1 MAGILDYIKGYPKK
15 LRKQA
20 EEGLLGQRIS
30 PMTGGILVAGALDPL
45 YPAIQDMAKDAG
57 PKIAN
62 YYNTRAGF
70 LDKLGQQYGADYTT
84 PRLSEGAGE
93 NIALAAGSLAS
104 PVRSKAVMNL
114 INKAKSM
121 GMTSQK
127 KITDFVNDHLKGG
140 VKQDIKTTRRLIGKY
155 DPKTSKWNQ
164 YPGVDQ
170 DSVLQ
175 NIDARY
181 NQLTLGYDPDVR
193 NRQEDLLNALGVKL
207 PDSSNP
213 QKYKD
218 NLRAMYRYWNDDEW
232 RMEVLSKHSQ
242 NQSLRRDAKR
252 EMIEKSGTQELPE
265 NMQREMASDRVR
277 SVIRNMRLSD
287 EERGGGFYLSKEE
300 IEKLRDQLYPIKLKE
315 IQEGTP
321 LIYRMTIDHYYPRHG
336 VVSRGGE
343 QIGAGVTTWG
353 NITDSKGKLRLV
365 SFLDNIRKADII
377 PGRLLDP
384 VQKEFRKYP
393 TGTSIMDI

>member
-20 EEGLLGQRIS
+20 EEGLLGQKIS
-30 PMTGGILVAGALDPL
+30 PMTSGILVAGALDPF

-57 PKIAN
+57 PKISN

-232 RMEVLSKHSQ
+232 RMSVLNRNSQ

-252 EMIEKSGTQELPE
+252 EMIEQSGTQELPE

-277 SVIRNMRLSD
+277 SVIRNMKIED
-287 EERGGGFYLSKEE
+287 EERGGGFLLGKDE
-300 IEKLRDQLYPIKLKE
+300 IQKIRDQLYPIKLKE

-321 LIYRMTIDHYYPRHG
+321 LIFRMTIDHYYPRHG
-336 VVSRGGE
+336 VVLRGSE
-343 QIGAGVTTWG
+343 EVGAGLTTWK

-365 SFLDNIRKADII
+365 SFLDNIRKSNVV
-377 PGRLLDP
+377 PGRLLHP
-384 VQKEFRKYP
+384 LQRELRKHP
-393 TGTSIMDI
+393 IGTSILDI

>member
-1 MAGILDYIKGYPKK
+1 MGGILDYIKGYPKK

-20 EEGLLGQRIS
+20 EEGLLGQKIS
-30 PMTGGILVAGALDPL
+30 PMTSGILVAGALDPL

-57 PKIAN
+57 PKISN

-93 NIALAAGSLAS
+93 NIALAVGSLAS
-104 PVRSKAVMNL
+104 PSRSKVVMDL
-114 INKAKSM
+114 VNKAKSM
-121 GMTSQK
+121 GMTTQK
-127 KITDFVNDHLKGG
+127 SITNFVNNSIGDNFKH
-140 VKQDIKTTRRLIGKY
+140 DIRAIRNIAGKRDEKTGEWV
-155 DPKTSKWNQ
+155 P
-164 YPGVDQ
+164 YPGVDREE
-170 DSVLQ
+170 VLR
-175 NIDARY
+175 NMDIRHD
-181 NQLTLGYDPDVR
+181 QLVLGYDPIER
-193 NRQEDLLNALGVKL
+193 KKKEDLLNALGVKL

-232 RMEVLSKHSQ
+232 RMEVFSKHSQ

-252 EMIEKSGTQELPE
+252 EMIEQSGTQELPE

-277 SVIRNMRLSD
+277 SVIRNMKIED
-287 EERGGGFYLSKEE
+287 EERGGGFLLGKDE
-300 IEKLRDQLYPIKLKE
+300 IQKIRDQLYPIKLKE

-321 LIYRMTIDHYYPRHG
+321 LIFRMTIDHYYPRHG